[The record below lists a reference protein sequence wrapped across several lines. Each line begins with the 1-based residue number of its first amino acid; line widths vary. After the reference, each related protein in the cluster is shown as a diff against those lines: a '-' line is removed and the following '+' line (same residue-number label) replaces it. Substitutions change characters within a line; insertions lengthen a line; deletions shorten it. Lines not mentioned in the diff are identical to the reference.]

1 MPVANTLVIGL
12 GGQGSR
18 FVNETKR
25 VLEEN
30 YILQENQ
37 EFVAI
42 DSHHTDIS
50 RLDKI
55 AVESKLIL
63 QRPPPEIIEKNWP
76 WALSPKLDIVGEGIE
91 GASNKRAFGRIL
103 YLYNQERL
111 EGFLKGIV
119 HKLKEKR
126 RSDKYVVIIMCALG
140 GGTGSSLFHEV
151 AVFLRNWLPSI
162 GEGSPTII
170 GIGTLPKQSE
180 DSITIA
186 NTYGAL
192 KETHFLQNLAPP
204 KVVTAAGLSKDFA
217 RPFNA
222 YFLLAREIRDR
233 TRDEELKNLICNALI
248 DFGYFPDA
256 KLPFKGK
263 IEYDVGDLNTR
274 FHPYRSFF
282 HTLGYFEVI
291 FPVEKLVFLYD
302 CEDKIPQR
310 EQRLEEIQQELLE
323 ERRKLDGYES
333 ERKQLETKRGN
344 LESEI
349 KVHGKNVL
357 ETDEIFQEMLSTLNN
372 IKDDLEMLRP
382 LIDDL
387 KLTIRNLE
395 EERDELSVELRK
407 LRALHDAV
415 ERDLKQPSTEHEFW
429 TQVKLSEEEIRS
441 LKKFRHDFEHM
452 NFKQVMAELG
462 PERADQYYFLTHEP
476 ISDLKVVFSP
486 VLDYHFLSKN
496 DLCEREY
503 EILNKYGFVTPSL
516 AGNIIRED
524 EKLGMVIS
532 LLSTRKDNIEEAQ
545 LDELA
550 FTNTV
555 ERELAKSAILF
566 PLFADYKRY
575 AFSFYMMM
583 LALQPWRPA
592 PNLQHRLRSLDW
604 ISDHYEREVQDRRAI
619 IHHSL
624 FLGTPKHWSVVT
636 GERFVPGADRENTE
650 NIVKFWLDH
659 EIIDKKVIWQNVPT
673 AMAQVIRILEVIR
686 NVFFHAQALF
696 GNLNIP
702 AQKTTGPLNQL
713 FNDTKKV
720 NAQLD
725 RYTQQFADANI
736 SLRKLIEI
744 ISELKEQISEAE
756 EVVTSDYQERVCN
769 LLRDCCVLLEDEL
782 LDGLDDLSETLEH
795 DSADKIGEILDFRDE
810 CRNVLKTRGAL
821 RTADKLSDVTA
832 EAKTLI
838 LNTRA
843 ALNNLSS
850 PLAGL
855 NEEIIEL
862 RDMVEHA
869 QDVVPAKKEGVTAA
883 PEEDEETENLKVRD
897 FR

>member
-1 MPVANTLVIGL
+1 MPIANTLVIGL

-18 FVNETKR
+18 YVNETKR
-25 VLEEN
+25 VLEEEK
-30 YILQENQ
+30 ILQENQ
-37 EFVAI
+37 EFIAI
-42 DSHHTDIS
+42 DSHHSDLS

-76 WALSPKLDIVGEGIE
+76 WALSKELDIVGESIE

-103 YLYNQERL
+103 SLYNLERL
-111 EGFLKGIV
+111 ESFLKGSV
-119 HKLKEKR
+119 HKLKEKK

-170 GIGTLPKQSE
+170 GIGTLPKKSE
-180 DSITIA
+180 DAITIA

-192 KETHFLQNLAPP
+192 KEIHFVQNLAPP
-204 KVVTAAGLSKDFA
+204 KVVTTAGLSKDYA

-222 YFLLAREIRDR
+222 YFLLAREIHDR
-233 TRDEELKNLICNALI
+233 TRDEELKKLICHALI
-248 DFGYFPDA
+248 DFGYFPDT

-274 FHPYRSFF
+274 FHPYRGFF
-282 HTLGYFEVI
+282 HTIGYFEVI
-291 FPVEKLVFLYD
+291 FPVDKLKFLYD

-310 EQRLEEIQQELLE
+310 EQRLEEIKQELIE
-323 ERRKLDGYES
+323 ERRKLDEYEA
-333 ERKQLETKRGN
+333 ERKELDAKREN
-344 LESEI
+344 LESDI
-349 KVHGKNVL
+349 KVHGKGVL
-357 ETDEIFQEMLSTLNN
+357 ETDEIFQEMLTALSN
-372 IKDDLEMLRP
+372 IKDDLEMLKP

-387 KLTIRNLE
+387 IMTIRNLE
-395 EERDELSVELRK
+395 EERDELVVELRK

-415 ERDLKQPSTEHEFW
+415 ERDLKHPTLEHEYW
-429 TQVKLSEEEIRS
+429 TQVKLSEEEISS
-441 LKKFRHDFEHM
+441 LRRFRHDFDHM
-452 NFKQVMAELG
+452 NFKQIMAELG
-462 PERADQYYFLTHEP
+462 ADRADQYYFLTHEP
-476 ISDLKVVFSP
+476 ISDLKVIFRP

-496 DLCEREY
+496 DLSEREY
-503 EILNKYGFVTPSL
+503 DILNKYGFVTPSL
-516 AGNIIRED
+516 AGNIIKED

-532 LLSTRKDNIEEAQ
+532 MLSTRKDNIEEAQ

-550 FTNTV
+550 FTKTV
-555 ERELAKSAILF
+555 EKELAKSARLF

-575 AFSFYMMM
+575 AFSFYMM
-583 LALQPWRPA
+583 LLGLQPWRPA

-604 ISDHYEREVQDRRAI
+604 ISSHYEHEVQDRRAI

-650 NIVKFWLDH
+650 NIIKFWVDH
-659 EIIDKKVIWQNVPT
+659 EIIDMKVIWQNVPT
-673 AMAQVIRILEVIR
+673 TLAQVMRVLELVR
-686 NVFFHAQALF
+686 DLFFHAQALW
-696 GNLNIP
+696 GNLNVP
-702 AQKTTGPLNQL
+702 TQKTTSSLNQL
-713 FNDTKKV
+713 FTDTKKA
-720 NAQLD
+720 NAQLE
-725 RYTQQFADANI
+725 RFTRQFADANI

-756 EVVTSDYQERVCN
+756 EAVTPDYQERVGK

-782 LDGLDDLSETLEH
+782 LDGLDSLSESLEQ
-795 DSADKIGEILDFRDE
+795 DSADKIGDILDFRDQ
-810 CRNVLKTRGAL
+810 CRDLLKTRGAL
-821 RTADKLSDVTA
+821 RTADKLGENTD
-832 EAKTLI
+832 EAKKLV
-838 LNTRA
+838 LNA
-843 ALNNLSS
+843 KVALNNLST

-855 NEEIIEL
+855 NEEMIEL

-869 QDVVPAKKEGVTAA
+869 EEIGRSPREKEPVPEPG
-883 PEEDEETENLKVRD
+883 EEEADSLRVRD